1 MKIALISYEYPPDT
15 AIGGIATYVRQAA
28 HMLAQRGH
36 TVEVFAASPDRAGSE
51 TDAGV
56 TVHRIQPTDRQSF
69 ATEITPIFTA
79 RHQAIQFDVAEGPDC
94 GADAAGIGAKFPELP
109 MVLKLHT
116 PSYMLR
122 RVGRPPL
129 SLSGKARFILG
140 GLRRGQWP
148 QLTGETYDRQRD
160 PEYHNALRAQEIAAP
175 CNAIKDLVRTEWELN
190 PVLCA
195 SVPYPYIPTPSLLD
209 IPLDTSTQRV
219 TFIGRLEIR
228 KGILDLMRAI
238 PLVLQQY
245 PAAKFRFVGPA
256 WPSPQANLNMQ
267 EYLSQKLRRYAAS
280 LEFVGAVPLDRI
292 PEYLAQTDICVFPS
306 IWENFPL
313 VCLESMAAGRGVV
326 GSHAGGMA
334 EMLDGGNAGL
344 LIPPKQPKPLA
355 EALLQLLQ
363 DPDRRQQLGGIA
375 RERVLTEYSLENIGQ
390 RQEASYQAAITRHHK
405 VYPPQP
411 LASSPLQIS

>member
-1 MKIALISYEYPPDT
+1 MKIAFVSYEYPPDN
-15 AIGGIATYVRQAA
+15 AIGGIATYVQQAA
-28 HMLAQRGH
+28 HLLAQRGH
-36 TVEVFAASPDRAGSE
+36 TVEVFTASPTRTGCEAFPGLK
-51 TDAGV
+51 
-56 TVHRIQPTDRQSF
+56 VHRIQPLNRTSF
-69 ATEITPIFTA
+69 PQEILATFA
-79 RHQAIQFDVAEGPDC
+79 QRHHVVNFDVIEGPDC
-94 GADAAGIGAKFPELP
+94 GAEGREIRQQFPDLP
-109 MVLKLHT
+109 FVLKLHT
-116 PSYMLR
+116 PSYMLAAISHIPMTR
-122 RVGRPPL
+122 L
-129 SLSGKARFILG
+129 AQARFFLG
-140 GLRRGQWP
+140 SLRRGKWP
-148 QLTGETYDRQRD
+148 QSSPAYHYRAD
-160 PEYHNALRAQEIAAP
+160 PEYQHALHADVLSGPSQ
-175 CNAIKDLVRTEWELN
+175 AILHQVQTDWQLN
-190 PVLCA
+190 PA
-195 SVPYPYIPTPSLLD
+195 NFINVPLPYIPPAISLD

-390 RQEASYQAAITRHHK
+390 RQEASYQAAITRHQLK
-405 VYPPQP
+405 FTN
-411 LASSPLQIS
+411 SPSIHA